1 MLLTVRKDQ
10 QLILNST
17 LFYRPGQGRS
27 PSYKTH
33 VASNTNGFITAVLA
47 NPSALHDTGAVP
59 ELVEAHEK
67 ILGSPD
73 FIAADT
79 KYGSEECLRF
89 LQEKGIKTAIKPET
103 KNNRW
108 GYFSKEEFKY
118 NKDKDIYTCPN
129 GKILKR
135 KAKNYKINRI
145 KYCADLNDCITC
157 SLKEKC
163 ITPNTKDFRFIT
175 KYDSP
180 TYDNAYEW
188 YSSDHGQ
195 NLQKL
200 RKTVLEGII
209 GQVKEYHGMDKAKFR
224 EINKVQIQFL
234 LIATAINL
242 KKMIK
247 ILEANSPKLGFLRI
261 ISKFYKFIQ
270 NILEN
275 RSGILILT
283 GA

>member
-1 MLLTVRKDQ
+1 M
-10 QLILNST
+10 
-17 LFYRPGQGRS
+17 FYRPGAGRAL
-27 PSYKTH
+27 SYKAH
-33 VASNTNGFITAVLA
+33 VASDTNGFITAVLA
-47 NPSALHDTGAVP
+47 SPSALHDTGAVP
-59 ELVEAHEK
+59 ELVEANEK

-73 FIAADT
+73 FIAADK
-79 KYGSEECLRF
+79 KYGSEECLRY

-103 KNNRW
+103 KNNRP

-118 NKDKDIYTCPN
+118 DRDKDIYTCPN
-129 GKILKR
+129 GKTLKR
-135 KAKNYKINRI
+135 KAKNHKLNRI
-145 KYCADLNDCITC
+145 KYCANLNDCIAC
-157 SLKEKC
+157 PLKDKC

-175 KYDSP
+175 KYDSS
-180 TYDNAYEW
+180 TYDNACEW

-200 RKTVLEGII
+200 RKTVLEGIM
-209 GQVKEYHGMDKAKFR
+209 GQAKEYHGMNKAKFR
-224 EINKVQIQFL
+224 GIDKVQIQFL
-234 LIATAINL
+234 LTATAINL

-247 ILEANSPKLGFLRI
+247 MLEANSPKLGFLRI

-283 GA
+283 EA